1 MLHSVIFEA
10 CILSLQFRFLNA
22 MVILKQFIV
31 LLLLLLS
38 FLKNI
43 VLLVNRYELREVEE
57 TVNVCIHRSKGYSS
71 LYLEEVS
78 EQIKIRQEIFKKC
91 VQLRNQPFRYG
102 KPNFEFSNEKAR
114 WVSSALEV
122 RKCPHPTS
130 LLRSTLAF
138 LSRLASMN
146 LMMSTE

>member
-1 MLHSVIFEA
+1 MVIF
-10 CILSLQFRFLNA
+10 
-22 MVILKQFIV
+22 KQFIV

-43 VLLVNRYELREVEE
+43 VYLVNCYELREVEE

-130 LLRSTLAF
+130 LKFDIGFLITVGINEFNDVRRVREKKAFILA
-138 LSRLASMN
+138 LLN
-146 LMMSTE
+146 

>member
-1 MLHSVIFEA
+1 MH
-10 CILSLQFRFLNA
+10 
-22 MVILKQFIV
+22 
-31 LLLLLLS
+31 
-38 FLKNI
+38 
-43 VLLVNRYELREVEE
+43 LVNRYELREVEE

-122 RKCPHPTS
+122 RKCPYPTS
-130 LLRSTLAF
+130 LQFDIGFLITVGINEFNDVRRVREKKAFILA
-138 LSRLASMN
+138 LLN
-146 LMMSTE
+146 

>member
-22 MVILKQFIV
+22 MVIFKQFIV

-57 TVNVCIHRSKGYSS
+57 TVNVCIHRSKATVAY
-71 LYLEEVS
+71 
-78 EQIKIRQEIFKKC
+78 I
-91 VQLRNQPFRYG
+91 
-102 KPNFEFSNEKAR
+102 
-114 WVSSALEV
+114 W
-122 RKCPHPTS
+122 RKCE
-130 LLRSTLAF
+130 
-138 LSRLASMN
+138 N
-146 LMMSTE
+146 K